1 MSDITDPSND
11 DVEGSAVR
19 VVVKKKPEQ
28 VRRADEW
35 LPPNFFSQV
44 SQSTEQERGV
54 DVVLASPK
62 NTRDR
67 SRSSTS
73 SESTEQEP
81 RVDTFPPPGPS
92 TSSSQSSESRDSLDR
107 DEKPKASTP
116 RSRVPS
122 TPSSSKNIEP
132 KKRKAAPVTSSAKKR
147 RSVGET
153 AKLEMWNHFSKPVD
167 NLRAKRRLRE
177 CLSPDSYKDI
187 GVVHFQGSVK
197 SSEVV
202 DTADWG
208 DRADPDYYEKE
219 ARKRRKEMEAARE
232 AARYANE
239 NN

>member
-1 MSDITDPSND
+1 MDVFPDSLSDLSDSSFD
-11 DVEGSAVR
+11 DDWQPARR

-54 DVVLASPK
+54 DVVLATPK

-116 RSRVPS
+116 RSRVP
-122 TPSSSKNIEP
+122 P
-132 KKRKAAPVTSSAKKR
+132 KKRKAAPVTSSAKKP

-167 NLRAKRRLRE
+167 NLRGKRRLRE